1 MLNTNTFFNEGDN
14 EGEIPFGVILS
25 LVDTPL
31 AIAIIKQRSESDFTN
46 AYSPSSL
53 QISELLGVVQLTI
66 KIFNLGDVDSNMTY
80 LWLIVL
86 ANDNTTKIVRIKQSM
101 SVKSKSHIDFLH
113 PLTLVDMGVNGF
125 NDIKNVYAV
134 ISDPLF
140 DKFEK
145 KLTDFIDLIRN
156 NDLSNA
162 LRINPCRVSRK
173 VGSWNLSQNPFQLNG
188 NIIIHDKGF
197 ADFILVSVD
206 AGANAN
212 FGILNSDGSK
222 QAIINNLKGK
232 VQNIVLNTVSVNQNE
247 IVFYLD
253 SDLGVTKYSNKTS
266 DCRLS
271 SPSYAIIDL
280 EWEDGGD
287 GDYNDYR
294 IRMIHR

>member
-31 AIAIIKQRSESDFTN
+31 AIAIIKQRSENDFNN
-46 AYSPSSL
+46 AYSPSNF
-53 QISELLGVVQLTI
+53 QISESFGVVQLTI
-66 KIFNLGDVDSNMTY
+66 RIFNLGDVDSNMTY

-86 ANDNTTKIVRIKQSM
+86 ANDNTTKIVRIRQSI

-113 PLTLVDMGVNGF
+113 PLTLVDIGVNDF
-125 NDIKNVYAV
+125 NDVKNVYAIV
-134 ISDPLF
+134 SDPLF
-140 DKFEK
+140 DKLEK
-145 KLTDFIDLIRN
+145 KLTDFIDFIRN
-156 NDLSNA
+156 NDLNNA
-162 LRINPCRVSRK
+162 IKINPCRVSRK
-173 VGSWNLSQNPFQLNG
+173 VGSWNLSQSPFQLNA
-188 NIIIHDKGF
+188 NTIIHDKGF

-212 FGILNSDGSK
+212 FGILNPDGSK
-222 QAIINNLKGK
+222 QAIINDLKGQT
-232 VQNIVLNTVSVNQNE
+232 QNIVLNTVSVNENE

-253 SDLGVTKYSNKTS
+253 SDLGVTKYSNRAS

-271 SPSYAIIDL
+271 SSSYGIIDL